1 MLKLV
6 HMDLRRW
13 QQEIIDGLPEILKA
27 HRRFIVKAPTGA
39 GKTVLASQIISQF
52 YEGKKV
58 IVLCHRLVLLEQL
71 ERALG
76 KEHRVQKLNLTKNEK
91 PFTDYEVL
99 LSTSTRAKDI
109 LDDAIKEADLLIID
123 EAHRVSPNGTGYK
136 RILDCFNEHGK
147 DSAHMLGLTASP
159 ERRTADQRDQLS
171 LAFDAII
178 DGADMNQLFEDGI
191 LVRPRYRPH
200 FIHDLDLGH
209 IDVTCGDFPVA
220 KLAPAIIKSSMIS
233 HACSI
238 YLEERQNVK
247 PKPVSAWF
255 CPDVTVAETTVE
267 AIEELGISVEL
278 ITAQT
283 PIKERMAMLK
293 AHEDGE
299 VEAIVSVGVLAEGW
313 DNPHCNLIVHMRPT
327 LSKVL
332 WGQSVGRGLRSAAN
346 KETCV
351 VIDVSSNWST
361 FGPVEHLQWSLWSHR
376 GSYMRF
382 KNRFEWI
389 AQQPVD
395 EQKSYYLCDQKQ
407 ESGLR
412 CSHVYLKNKFED
424 GGCPACGSLSAIDIH
439 KEQKMDSSVNDIGLH
454 RLFFER
460 IPAIYDE
467 MNHHIWQTLGHTAW
481 TGSEKPELIFL
492 AFCKAFALVS
502 GEPSNSDSEFWTHT
516 LEGEAAVRA
525 FLVENRLQIVK
536 AEEMNHAILVD
547 GLMHGRK
554 IRALQAN
561 HGILLCGELFQDADP
576 DVLERKYQRALQI
589 IERLAVM
596 GCSSQDNLPYFKAK
610 EILGG

>member
-1 MLKLV
+1 ME
-6 HMDLRRW
+6 LRRW
-13 QQEIIDGLPEILKA
+13 QQEIIDGLPTIINA
-27 HRRFIVKAPTGA
+27 HKRFIVKAPTGA
-39 GKTVLASQIISQF
+39 GKTVLASEIIRQF
-52 YEGKKV
+52 YLGKKV

-71 ERALG
+71 EAALG
-76 KEHRVQKLNLTKNEK
+76 KAHRVQKLNLTKNEK
-91 PFTDYEVL
+91 PFKDYEVL

-109 LDDAIKEADLLIID
+109 LDDAIKQADLLIID

-136 RILDCFNEHGK
+136 RILDCFNEYGK
-147 DSAHMLGLTASP
+147 DEARMLGLTASP

-178 DGADMNQLFEDGI
+178 DGADMEQLFDEGI

-200 FIHDLDLGH
+200 FIHDLDLGN
-209 IDVTCGDFPVA
+209 IDVSCGDFPVA

-233 HACSI
+233 HACTI
-238 YLEERQNVK
+238 YLEEREKVT

-267 AIEELGISVEL
+267 AIEELGLSVQL

-283 PIKERMAMLK
+283 PIKERMQMLK

-313 DNPHCNLIVHMRPT
+313 DNPHCNIIVHMRPT

-332 WGQSVGRGLRSAAN
+332 WGQSVGRGLRAAPN
-346 KETCV
+346 KDSCV

-361 FGPVEHLQWSLWSHR
+361 FGPVEKLQWSLWSHR

-389 AQQPVD
+389 SQQPVD
-395 EQKSYYLCDQKQ
+395 EQRSYYLCDQKL
-407 ESGLR
+407 ETGLR

-424 GGCPACGSLSAIDIH
+424 GGCPVCGSLSAIDIH
-439 KEQKMDSSVNDIGLH
+439 KEQKMDSSINDIGLH

-460 IPAIYDE
+460 IPQIYEE
-467 MNHHIWQTLGHTAW
+467 MNHHIWQTLGQTAW
-481 TGSEKPELIFL
+481 TGGEKPELIFL

-502 GEPSNSDSEFWTHT
+502 GEPSTNDSDFWKLT
-516 LEGEAAVRA
+516 LEGEAKIRA

-536 AEEMNHAILVD
+536 AEEMDHSILVD
-547 GLMHGRK
+547 GLMHGRN

-561 HGILLCGELFQDADP
+561 HGILLCGELFADHSA
-576 DVLERKYQRALQI
+576 DELERKYQRALQI
-589 IERLAVM
+589 IERLSVM
-596 GCSSQDNLPYFKAK
+596 GCSSQDNLPYFKARD
-610 EILGG
+610 IIGG

>member
-1 MLKLV
+1 
-6 HMDLRRW
+6 MDLRRW
-13 QQEIIDGLPEILKA
+13 QQEIIDGLPTILKA

-39 GKTVLASQIISQF
+39 GKTVLASEIIRQF
-52 YEGKKV
+52 YSGKKV

-76 KEHRVQKLNLTKNEK
+76 KHHKVQKLNLSDNQK
-91 PFTDYEVL
+91 PFIDYDVL

-109 LDDAIKEADLLIID
+109 LDDAIKQADLLIID

-147 DSAHMLGLTASP
+147 DDAHMLGLTASP

-178 DGADMNQLFEDGI
+178 DGADMEQLFDDNI

-209 IDVTCGDFPVA
+209 IDVSCGDFPVA

-238 YLEERQNVK
+238 YLEERQNVV

-267 AIEELGISVEL
+267 AIEELGLSVEL

-283 PIKERMAMLK
+283 PIKERMRMLK

-313 DNPHCNLIVHMRPT
+313 DNPHCNIIVHMRPT

-332 WGQSVGRGLRSAAN
+332 WGQSVGRGLRCAPN
-346 KETCV
+346 KDTCV

-361 FGPVEHLQWSLWSHR
+361 FGPVEKLQWSLWSHR

-389 AQQPVD
+389 SQQPVD
-395 EQKSYYLCDQKQ
+395 EQKSYYLCDNKL
-407 ESGLR
+407 STGLR

-460 IPAIYDE
+460 IPTVYDE
-467 MNHHIWQTLGHTAW
+467 MNHHIWRTLGDTAW
-481 TGSEKPELIFL
+481 TGAEKPELIFL

-502 GEPSNSDSEFWTHT
+502 GAPSTSDSDFWKLT
-516 LEGEAAVRA
+516 LDGEAAVRG
-525 FLVENRLQIVK
+525 FLVQNRLQIVK
-536 AEEMNHAILVD
+536 SEEMEHAILVD

-561 HGILLCGELFQDADP
+561 HGILLCGELFADTDP
-576 DVLERKYQRALQI
+576 DELERKYQRALQI
-589 IERLAVM
+589 IERLSVM

-610 EILGG
+610 HILGG

>member
-1 MLKLV
+1 
-6 HMDLRRW
+6 MDLRRW
-13 QQEIIDGLPEILKA
+13 QQDIINGLPDILKA
-27 HRRFIVKAPTGA
+27 HRRFIIKAPTGA

-76 KEHRVQKLNLTKNEK
+76 REHRVQKLNLTKNEK

-109 LDDAIKEADLLIID
+109 LDDAIKQADLLIID

-147 DSAHMLGLTASP
+147 DDAHMIGLTASP

-178 DGADMNQLFEDGI
+178 DGADMNQLFDDGI

-209 IDVTCGDFPVA
+209 IDVSCGDFPVA

-233 HACSI
+233 HACDI
-238 YLEERQNVK
+238 YLEERKNVV

-267 AIEELGISVEL
+267 AIQELDISVEL

-313 DNPHCNLIVHMRPT
+313 DNPHCNIIVHMRPT

-332 WGQSVGRGLRSAAN
+332 WGQSVGRGLRAAPN
-346 KETCV
+346 KDSCV

-361 FGPVEHLQWSLWSHR
+361 FGPVEQLQWSLWSHR
-376 GSYMRF
+376 GSYMKF

-395 EQKSYYLCDQKQ
+395 EQKSYFLCDQKQ
-407 ESGLR
+407 PSGLR

-424 GGCPACGSLSAIDIH
+424 GGCPVCGSLSAIDIH

-460 IPAIYDE
+460 IPAIYGE
-467 MNHHIWQTLGHTAW
+467 MNHSIWRTLGQTAW

-502 GEPSNSDSEFWTHT
+502 GEPSHNDSEFWKLT
-516 LEGEAAVRA
+516 LDGEAAVRT

-561 HGILLCGELFQDADP
+561 HGILLCGELFEGLDADM
-576 DVLERKYQRALQI
+576 LERKYQRALQI

-610 EILGG
+610 DIIG